1 MKRTALITLVVGALV
16 AILSYAA
23 GEAGILGVK
32 ASFKIGIVSLGL
44 MILTAFYFIVS
55 FLVEW
60 TKENDFFKRIL

>member
-16 AILSYAA
+16 ALLSYAA

-32 ASFKIGIVSLGL
+32 AYFKIGMAGVGL
-44 MILTAFYFIVS
+44 MILAAGYFMIS

-60 TKENDFFKRIL
+60 ARETDFFRRIL